1 MRILWH
7 LPMMLDGGLS
17 WFLGIV
23 GNAAFTM
30 VMLLVLRASNGNWWL
45 VALWH
50 AALNATGG
58 RFFFTMVTGDDLA
71 RLDYL
76 LGTVYSI
83 VAVTGYLVWR
93 RQRAA
98 HADAPPT
105 AAHDQLQHSTSG
117 GRHGA

>member
-30 VMLLVLRASNGNWWL
+30 VMLLVFRASHGNWWL
-45 VALWH
+45 AALWH

-58 RFFFTMVTGDDLA
+58 RFFFKMATGDDLA

-76 LGTVYSI
+76 LGIVYSI
-83 VAVTGYLVWR
+83 VAVAGLSRVAETAGGEGGPNASR
-93 RQRAA
+93 PSRRAA
-98 HADAPPT
+98 ALDLRSP
-105 AAHDQLQHSTSG
+105 
-117 GRHGA
+117 R